1 MAVILEKKDR
11 RLIPNWRS
19 FAITTMLG
27 EIDATSINPI
37 IVQPDLSIADY
48 IEDFH
53 ENATIPFAGDLISAS
68 MVNGFNENEEVK
80 KAANFILDSKGIVT
94 KTQLSIAER
103 IILGAKD
110 NSENQIENKTIRE
123 LNDSLPENDYRLKIQ
138 QLKKYVIEFPYNPIA
153 WVELSRYYSI
163 LGQEKQSERAMKIAL
178 QLAPDNRFVLRC
190 AVRLFSHYDEIDI
203 AHDILKK
210 NKITSYDPWLTS
222 AEIAIATLQGR
233 SSRFIKR
240 GIELVESKNLS
251 PFSITELASSIATIE
266 LFSGNR
272 KKSKKMFTKSLIAP
286 NDNSLAQMEWVL
298 NKDKTLFDRDQ
309 INISTQWNFEAQ
321 ALYNFYNKQLIEALN
336 NTYQWFCDMPFSK
349 RPVMLGS
356 LISNVLGSNDLSIK
370 FLEHGLISHPNDAQ
384 MLNNIAYYLALENKT
399 TEANKYL
406 DKVDF
411 KIGINKLTVMCL
423 KATYGL
429 ICFSEN
435 RYDEGRNYYLH
446 AIKDAES
453 EKDTY
458 HACIAILNY
467 AREEIK
473 AQTDYIESAMQLVSK
488 IPQNEDEN
496 ITIQNL
502 HSEVIDLYDKYRL
515 NAF

>member
-19 FAITTMLG
+19 FATTTILG
-27 EIDATSINPI
+27 EIDTVSINPI
-37 IVQPDLSIADY
+37 VQPNLSITNY

-53 ENATIPFAGDLISAS
+53 ENATIPFAADLISAS
-68 MVNGFNENEEVK
+68 MVNGFNKNEEVK

-94 KTQLSIAER
+94 QTQLSLAER
-103 IILGAKD
+103 IISGVKD
-110 NSENQIENKTIRE
+110 NTENKIGNKTIKE
-123 LNDSLPENDYRLKIQ
+123 FNNSLPENDYKLKIQ
-138 QLKKYVIEFPYNPIA
+138 HLKKHVIEFPYNSIA

-163 LGQEKQSERAMKIAL
+163 LGQEKQSERAMKIAI

-190 AVRLFSHYDEIDI
+190 AVRLFSHYDKIDI
-203 AHDILKK
+203 AHDILRK

-233 SSRFIKR
+233 NSRFIKR
-240 GIELVESKNLS
+240 GIELVESENLS
-251 PFSITELASSIATIE
+251 PFSITELASSIATVE
-266 LFSGNR
+266 LFAGDR
-272 KKSKKMFTKSLIAP
+272 KKSKKMFAKSLIAP

-298 NKDKTLFDRDQ
+298 NKDKTLFDRTQ
-309 INISTQWNFEAQ
+309 ININIQWNFEAQ
-321 ALYNFYNKQLIEALN
+321 ALYNFYNKQLIDALN

-356 LISNVLGSNDLSIK
+356 LIANVLGSNSLSIK
-370 FLEHGLISHPNDAQ
+370 FLERGLISHPNDAQ

-399 TEANKYL
+399 TEANKYF

-411 KIGINKLTVMCL
+411 RVGINKLTVMCL

-429 ICFSEN
+429 ICFREN
-435 RYDEGRNYYLH
+435 RYEEGRIYYLDS
-446 AIKDAES
+446 IKDAEL
-453 EKDTY
+453 EKDKH

-473 AQTDYIESAMQLVSK
+473 AKSDYIESAMQLVSK
-488 IPQNEDEN
+488 ISQNEDEN

-502 HSEVIDLYDKYRL
+502 YSEVMDLYDKYKQ
-515 NAF
+515 NAL